1 MNFVLQPWG
10 WSGYPAQLL
19 MRARDVQLSRNFND
33 TDTDD
38 YLRGTGHNF
47 SRGEP
52 ARQSD
57 TNTETNSD
65 QRIRFESD
73 QRSTVGLG
81 TNVQIERDMRAQH
94 AHISAD
100 TLQRMAR
107 QVSPGP
113 GRV

>member
-52 ARQSD
+52 DR
-57 TNTETNSD
+57 TNLTRTPRRT
-65 QRIRFESD
+65 QIREFGS
-73 QRSTVGLG
+73 SPI
-81 TNVQIERDMRAQH
+81 NVR
-94 AHISAD
+94 
-100 TLQRMAR
+100 
-107 QVSPGP
+107 P
-113 GRV
+113 